1 MDLMPMNMLKMVT
14 LLKKFKKMI
23 KNIYKGRINRT
34 QFVMY
39 SLILVLIIDEITL
52 LWNSSFEDIDEYF
65 FIFSIFF
72 TLLINARLHDIGEWI
87 LTPGKSNRVIPL
99 FQRLLSKGDI
109 NENEYGKPPTT
120 IKILNFYL
128 N

>member
-39 SLILVLIIDEITL
+39 SLILVLIIEEITL

-65 FIFSIFF
+65 FILSIFF
-72 TLLINARLHDIGEWI
+72 TLLVNARLHDIGEWI
-87 LTPGKSNRVIPL
+87 LTPGKSN
-99 FQRLLSKGDI
+99 
-109 NENEYGKPPTT
+109 
-120 IKILNFYL
+120 
-128 N
+128 

>member
-1 MDLMPMNMLKMVT
+1 MPMSMLKMVT

-23 KNIYKGRINRT
+23 KNIYKVRINRT
-34 QFVMY
+34 QFVIY
-39 SLILVLIIDEITL
+39 LLILSLTVEEITL

-72 TLLINARLHDIGEWI
+72 TLLVNARLHDTGEWI

-99 FQRLLSKGDI
+99 FQRLLSKGDM
-109 NENEYGKPPTT
+109 NENEYGKPSRKL
-120 IKILNFYL
+120 KIFSFYL

>member
-1 MDLMPMNMLKMVT
+1 
-14 LLKKFKKMI
+14 MI
-23 KNIYKGRINRT
+23 KNIYKGRINRV

-39 SLILVLIIDEITL
+39 SLILALTVEEITL

-72 TLLINARLHDIGEWI
+72 TLLINARLHDIGECI
-87 LTPGKSNRVIPL
+87 LTPDKSNRVIPL
-99 FQRLLSKGDI
+99 FLRLLSKGHT
-109 NENEYGKPPTT
+109 NENKYGKLPKK